1 MSNNVLF
8 KCQIKDESYILKKI
22 LKNNIDIINSKTTN
36 EYIYYII
43 SEEHFENLVKMDYKK
58 AIVFERYIGFK
69 NYKEMFYTNL
79 EKILVSLS
87 IIIILFLSKLYVLK
101 VNVYLNDLHLKKLI
115 TYSLID
121 EGIKDNSIAK
131 SFKQTEIIK
140 NKLLD
145 KYNDEIEWLEI
156 SKKGYEYDVRVIKR
170 EKNKNDITSQRCN
183 YVAIKSGT
191 IRSIIAR
198 KGVLLVQE
206 NNFVNAGDI
215 LISGEVIYNE
225 ELKTTLCAD
234 GKISGE
240 VWYKVNV
247 SYPLKK
253 SIYHTKN
260 NGTYNININL
270 FNKKY
275 KLFKDKYNN
284 VKKIAS
290 IGGDIVGF
298 TITKSSRTYKKIINY
313 SENEATKKAL
323 NLAKKKVLL
332 KASRNSRIL
341 SQNILKKNINN
352 GKINMEVLFT
362 VEEELGVVE
371 NY

>member
-8 KCQIKDESYILKKI
+8 RCHIKDESYILKKI
-22 LKNNIDIINSKTTN
+22 LKNNIDIISSKITN
-36 EYIYYII
+36 RYVYYIV
-43 SEEHFENLVKMDYKK
+43 SEEHFEKLTEIDYKK
-58 AIVFERYIGFK
+58 VIVFEKYIGFK
-69 NYKEMFYTNL
+69 HYRDIFYINF
-79 EKILVSLS
+79 EKLLVSLC
-87 IIIILFLSKLYVLK
+87 IITILFLSKLYILK

-140 NKLLD
+140 NKILD
-145 KYNDEIEWLEI
+145 KYNNEIEWLEI

-170 EKNKNDITSQRCN
+170 EKNINDITSQKCN

-225 ELKTTLCAD
+225 ELKTTLCAE
-234 GKISGE
+234 GKIFGE

-253 SIYHTKN
+253 TIYNTKN

-270 FNKKY
+270 LNKRY
-275 KLFKDKYNN
+275 KLFKDKYSN

-290 IGGDIVGF
+290 IGGDVVGF

-313 SENEATKKAL
+313 NENEAEKKAL
-323 NLAKKKVLL
+323 NLAKKKVLQ
-332 KASRNSRIL
+332 KAGRNSRIL
-341 SQNILKKNINN
+341 SQNILKKDTND
-352 GKINMEVLFT
+352 GKINIEVLFT